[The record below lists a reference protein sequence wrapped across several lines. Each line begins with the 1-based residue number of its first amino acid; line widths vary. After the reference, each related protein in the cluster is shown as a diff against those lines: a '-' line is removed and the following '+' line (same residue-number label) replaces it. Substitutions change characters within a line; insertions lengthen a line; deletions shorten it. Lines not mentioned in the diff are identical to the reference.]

1 MANGFQQYLKETQNE
16 LHHVAWPTREQTIIY
31 TILVV
36 AISLGLSL
44 YLGLFDFLFTTG
56 LTRAIDMKAGSAP
69 ATPDVTISTSSAAT
83 STATTT
89 TDAPASSNLK
99 LDNLGGNSKQ

>member
-16 LHHVAWPTREQTIIY
+16 LHHVAWPTRNQTIIY

-56 LTRAIDMKAGSAP
+56 LTHAINVTAGSAP

-89 TDAPASSNLK
+89 DPSSSSGLN
-99 LDNLGGNSKQ
+99 LDNLGNKNQ